1 MKQSILHLNSK
12 KCSIYTFRTS
22 DVRDFFKVFGE
33 LRDVYLPKDYY
44 TKETKGVA
52 YVEYKEQEDA
62 EEAQAAMDGCEFN
75 GKNISVTFAQSDR
88 KSKDT
93 MANGT
98 YAMNMEI
105 EMLKKE
111 LAKG

>member
-1 MKQSILHLNSK
+1 MKQSILLLDSK

-52 YVEYKEQEDA
+52 YVE
-62 EEAQAAMDGCEFN
+62 
-75 GKNISVTFAQSDR
+75 
-88 KSKDT
+88 
-93 MANGT
+93 
-98 YAMNMEI
+98 
-105 EMLKKE
+105 
-111 LAKG
+111 